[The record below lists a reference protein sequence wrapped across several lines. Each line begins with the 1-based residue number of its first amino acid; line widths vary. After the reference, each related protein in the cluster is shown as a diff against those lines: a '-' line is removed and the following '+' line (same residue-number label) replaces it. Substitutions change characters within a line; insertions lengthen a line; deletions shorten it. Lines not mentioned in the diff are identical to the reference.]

1 MEELETLNMDP
12 DTSKSS
18 GLTAADLPPAIRAF
32 WDSAPASFK
41 VPAIL
46 TAIDCYCALATR
58 LRFKYTYDLD
68 PHALLLQVL
77 VVAEAASGKS
87 FTRPIVKSLMQPLK
101 LRDQEMKRI
110 EQAYQDLKKTSAK
123 NKQLPEEPITDVRCL
138 QTITKAKLVKR
149 ADMFIRKYG
158 EPLTFWFY
166 NEELAT
172 MTESNKRAFADLRT
186 MDRLAYDLGA
196 EYGSDTLSDASYN
209 ADVDVIYCSLFC
221 ATDNALREYMDKR
234 SVEGGNCT
242 RKVLTDLGDLMG
254 EDAPR
259 FRPLTPEEQAVVSRT
274 VQHLMDITYTDEGQ
288 LQPIRMVPM
297 EWLDYHVR
305 RWCSDQRQLV
315 LKTGSRARNCFYKR
329 ASVSAARMCCLL
341 YYLWQVEQGF
351 KFQVSSSKVEQGFE
365 TAQQRCAKFQVSSS
379 KKKDLKPETVVRP
392 MKPQQRCA
400 KFQVSSSKK
409 KDLKPETVVRPMK
422 LETAVR
428 PMKLETAVRPMKP
441 ETVVRPMKP
450 ETAQQRCAKFYRFM
464 ATYILD
470 GLLARWGR
478 QYEQMHKTDETDD
491 GAKAPLYDQ
500 LPAQFSRDQLRELI
514 VKLDLSTPARIF
526 ISKWKRA
533 KLIYESETKDI
544 FVKNY

>member
-1 MEELETLNMDP
+1 MEELETLNMEP
-12 DTSKSS
+12 ETGGKSALQGS
-18 GLTAADLPPAIRAF
+18 DLPPAVRAF
-32 WDSAPASFK
+32 WDSAPAPFK

-101 LRDQEMKRI
+101 LRDQEMKRM

-259 FRPLTPEEQAVVSRT
+259 FRPLTPDEQACVTKT

-329 ASVSAARMCCLL
+329 ASVSAARMSCLL
-341 YYLWQVEQGF
+341 YYLWKEDKGAQR
-351 KFQVSSSKVEQGFE
+351 KV
-365 TAQQRCAKFQVSSS
+365 
-379 KKKDLKPETVVRP
+379 
-392 MKPQQRCA
+392 
-400 KFQVSSSKK
+400 
-409 KDLKPETVVRPMK
+409 
-422 LETAVR
+422 
-428 PMKLETAVRPMKP
+428 
-441 ETVVRPMKP
+441 
-450 ETAQQRCAKFYRFM
+450 AKFYRFM

-500 LPAQFSRDQLRELI
+500 LPQQFSRDQLRELI

-526 ISKWKRA
+526 LSKWRKA
-533 KLIYESETKDI
+533 KLIYDSPDNKDVY
-544 FVKNY
+544 VKNY

>member
-1 MEELETLNMDP
+1 MEQSLETCRSALPLCSAKNLEHG
-12 DTSKSS
+12 T
-18 GLTAADLPPAIRAF
+18 LAAADLPPAVRAY
-32 WDSAPASFK
+32 WDSAPAPFK

-196 EYGSDTLSDASYN
+196 EYGSDTLSDTSYN

-259 FRPLTPEEQAVVSRT
+259 FRPLTDEEQAVVSQT
-274 VQHLMDITYTDEGQ
+274 VGHLMDITYSPEGQ
-288 LQPIRMVPM
+288 LQPVRMVPM

-329 ASVSAARMCCLL
+329 ASVSAARMACLL
-341 YYLWQVEQGF
+341 YYLWGEGQSAQR
-351 KFQVSSSKVEQGFE
+351 KVS
-365 TAQQRCAKFQVSSS
+365 R
-379 KKKDLKPETVVRP
+379 
-392 MKPQQRCA
+392 
-400 KFQVSSSKK
+400 
-409 KDLKPETVVRPMK
+409 
-422 LETAVR
+422 
-428 PMKLETAVRPMKP
+428 
-441 ETVVRPMKP
+441 
-450 ETAQQRCAKFYRFM
+450 FYRFM

-470 GLLARWGR
+470 GLLSRWGR
-478 QYEQMHKTDETDD
+478 QYEQMHKSDETDE
-491 GAKAPLYDQ
+491 GSKTSLYDQ
-500 LPAQFSRDQLRELI
+500 LPTQFSRDQLRELI

-533 KLIYESETKDI
+533 KLIYESAENKDI
-544 FVKNY
+544 YVKNY

>member
-1 MEELETLNMDP
+1 MEELETLNP
-12 DTSKSS
+12 KPETGSP
-18 GLTAADLPPAIRAF
+18 AALSASDLPPAVRAF
-32 WDSAPASFK
+32 WDSAPAPFK

-101 LRDQEMKRI
+101 LRDQEMKRL

-259 FRPLTPEEQAVVSRT
+259 FRPLTDDEQACVSRT

-305 RWCSDQRQLV
+305 RWCNDQRQLV

-329 ASVSAARMCCLL
+329 ASVSAARMACLL
-341 YYLWQVEQGF
+341 YYLFDMEASA
-351 KFQVSSSKVEQGFE
+351 KRKV
-365 TAQQRCAKFQVSSS
+365 AR
-379 KKKDLKPETVVRP
+379 
-392 MKPQQRCA
+392 
-400 KFQVSSSKK
+400 
-409 KDLKPETVVRPMK
+409 
-422 LETAVR
+422 
-428 PMKLETAVRPMKP
+428 
-441 ETVVRPMKP
+441 
-450 ETAQQRCAKFYRFM
+450 FYTFM
-464 ATYILD
+464 ASYILD
-470 GLLARWGR
+470 GLLSRWGR
-478 QYEQMHKTDETDD
+478 QYEQMHKTDDADD
-491 GAKAPLYDQ
+491 GSSKTSLYDQ

-533 KLIYESETKDI
+533 KLIYESTETRDVY
-544 FVKNY
+544 VKNY

>member
-1 MEELETLNMDP
+1 MQEQIIDTSQTPGDKDLELGTLNQSQSDLEP
-12 DTSKSS
+12 RQQG

-32 WDSAPASFK
+32 WDSAPAPFK

-259 FRPLTPEEQAVVSRT
+259 FRPLTPDEQACVSRT

-305 RWCSDQRQLV
+305 RWCNDQRQMV

-329 ASVSAARMCCLL
+329 ASVSAARMACLL
-341 YYLWQVEQGF
+341 YYLFDMEASA
-351 KFQVSSSKVEQGFE
+351 KRKV
-365 TAQQRCAKFQVSSS
+365 AR
-379 KKKDLKPETVVRP
+379 
-392 MKPQQRCA
+392 
-400 KFQVSSSKK
+400 
-409 KDLKPETVVRPMK
+409 
-422 LETAVR
+422 
-428 PMKLETAVRPMKP
+428 
-441 ETVVRPMKP
+441 
-450 ETAQQRCAKFYRFM
+450 FYSFM
-464 ATYILD
+464 ASYILD
-470 GLLARWGR
+470 GLLSRWGR
-478 QYEQMHKTDETDD
+478 QYEQMHKTDDADD
-491 GAKAPLYDQ
+491 AGSKTTLYDQ
-500 LPAQFSRDQLRELI
+500 LPHEFSRDQLRELI

-533 KLIYESETKDI
+533 KLIYEDSETKDTYI
-544 FVKNY
+544 KNY

>member
-1 MEELETLNMDP
+1 MEETLS
-12 DTSKSS
+12 T
-18 GLTAADLPPAIRAF
+18 LTAADLPPAVRAF
-32 WDSAPASFK
+32 WDSAPAPFK

-101 LRDQEMKRI
+101 LRDQEMKRM

-259 FRPLTPEEQAVVSRT
+259 FRPLTPDEQACVTKT

-329 ASVSAARMCCLL
+329 ASVSAARMSCLL
-341 YYLWQVEQGF
+341 YYLWKEDKGAQR
-351 KFQVSSSKVEQGFE
+351 KV
-365 TAQQRCAKFQVSSS
+365 
-379 KKKDLKPETVVRP
+379 
-392 MKPQQRCA
+392 
-400 KFQVSSSKK
+400 
-409 KDLKPETVVRPMK
+409 
-422 LETAVR
+422 
-428 PMKLETAVRPMKP
+428 
-441 ETVVRPMKP
+441 
-450 ETAQQRCAKFYRFM
+450 AKFYRFM

-500 LPAQFSRDQLRELI
+500 LPQQFSRDQLRELI

>member
-1 MEELETLNMDP
+1 MEETLS
-12 DTSKSS
+12 T
-18 GLTAADLPPAIRAF
+18 LTAADLPPAVRAF
-32 WDSAPASFK
+32 WDSAPAPFK

-87 FTRPIVKSLMQPLK
+87 FTRPIVKRLMKPLK
-101 LRDQEMKRI
+101 LRDQEMKRM
-110 EQAYQDLKKTSAK
+110 EQAYADLKKTSAK

-259 FRPLTPEEQAVVSRT
+259 FRPLTPDEQACVTKT

-329 ASVSAARMCCLL
+329 ASVSAARMSCLL
-341 YYLWQVEQGF
+341 YYLWKEDKGAQR
-351 KFQVSSSKVEQGFE
+351 KV
-365 TAQQRCAKFQVSSS
+365 
-379 KKKDLKPETVVRP
+379 
-392 MKPQQRCA
+392 
-400 KFQVSSSKK
+400 
-409 KDLKPETVVRPMK
+409 
-422 LETAVR
+422 
-428 PMKLETAVRPMKP
+428 
-441 ETVVRPMKP
+441 
-450 ETAQQRCAKFYRFM
+450 AKFYRFM

-500 LPAQFSRDQLRELI
+500 LPQQFSRDQLRELI